1 VVCAQVL
8 GMVHAR
14 GQQTLEDKRTQYKN
28 DMMELM
34 DVQNTLDQ
42 VCPKGIRYCTD
53 RRDRRGA
60 SRVDVGLCVRI
71 ARVWCRVGC
80 SNY

>member
-1 VVCAQVL
+1 MKAQANKKVELKQLQEQVL

-42 VCPKGIRYCTD
+42 VAIQIMH
-53 RRDRRGA
+53 
-60 SRVDVGLCVRI
+60 S
-71 ARVWCRVGC
+71 
-80 SNY
+80 